1 MISCSRAVLY
11 WSNRQWRSV
20 IYRRRRPST
29 GLADLSAAV
38 GPEESENSFQ
48 KSCPSR
54 AAAGCATCEAK
65 VPIPGLHACPVGS
78 GRRPDLRREP
88 ALSRPN
94 NQIYGGGNSVSW
106 AGKRIQPGRPELGV
120 HIRSWLSYAR
130 GGRRSPSRRLYSPA
144 AGQPLNRG
152 RALRS
157 RFRSP
162 ARRERRAQGDAR
174 LATQWRRAVLERP
187 ADDDNSGVSAKTWSV
202 LCGTFSWGGLAD
214 RVPGRRA
221 AGYGL
226 LKRLLSPATSSAID
240 GGSRSCST
248 GKAASQSLRH

>member
-1 MISCSRAVLY
+1 MAVGDPQTTPE
-11 WSNRQWRSV
+11 S
-20 IYRRRRPST
+20 ST

-162 ARRERRAQGDAR
+162 ARRERRAQEMQGW
-174 LATQWRRAVLERP
+174 QH
-187 ADDDNSGVSAKTWSV
+187 SGGELYLSV
-202 LCGTFSWGGLAD
+202 LPTTTTPGSPRKRGAFSAERFRGVDLQIACLGVAQQGMD
-214 RVPGRRA
+214 F
-221 AGYGL
+221 
-226 LKRLLSPATSSAID
+226 
-240 GGSRSCST
+240 
-248 GKAASQSLRH
+248 